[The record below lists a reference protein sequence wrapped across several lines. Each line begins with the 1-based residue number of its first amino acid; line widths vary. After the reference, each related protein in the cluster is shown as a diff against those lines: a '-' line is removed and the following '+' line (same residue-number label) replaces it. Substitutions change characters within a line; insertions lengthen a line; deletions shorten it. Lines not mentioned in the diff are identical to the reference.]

1 MKVLFWY
8 VEEFSWRPARKT
20 LDDAEDGAP
29 GAVDKAVVAFVHVE
43 PRDVERAKKVETKL
57 VKNLKWL
64 AGKWDT
70 RRLVLHSFAHLD
82 ADKAD
87 PAFAVRLFAA
97 ARGRL
102 EGVGY
107 EVYETPWG
115 HFLDLSMQAPGHP
128 LARVFKDF

>member
-8 VEEFSWRPARKT
+8 VDELSWRPARKT
-20 LDDAEDGAP
+20 LEDAEEGSP
-29 GAVDKAVVAFVHVE
+29 GEVARAVVAFVHVE
-43 PRDVERAKKVETKL
+43 PRDVDRAKKVETKL

-70 RRLVLHSFAHLD
+70 ETLVLHSFAHLGSE
-82 ADKAD
+82 KAD
-87 PAFAVRLFAA
+87 PAFAATLFAA

-107 EVYETPWG
+107 EVHETPWG
-115 HFLDLSMQAPGHP
+115 HFLDLNMSAPGHP
-128 LARVFKDF
+128 LARVFKEL